1 MTVPNHQ
8 PAIVWDE
15 EKSPETSDLG
25 QIRDDAEF
33 HCHDNPYLMVKTSH
47 FPSFPSTLR
56 KKGHYLP
63 MKAIVAPL
71 RTSPQV
77 QHRSKSL
84 VKSLPDLG
92 VKSAVNGVVD
102 TMWPPGHN

>member
-77 QHRSKSL
+77 AASL
-84 VKSLPDLG
+84 QVSCEVFAGPWSQISCKWSG
-92 VKSAVNGVVD
+92 
-102 TMWPPGHN
+102 